1 MLAAASGT
9 DDVPYLYY
17 LNADQL
23 AAEAGQSL
31 LTLACQA
38 QAFQT
43 RLLKEAVDLLTPL
56 SGIDARVDY
65 QRSALLHGCYLAEA
79 HLRRRDL
86 EASVEVTRVAL
97 TRLAEVR
104 STRCIV
110 LLTGLRR
117 AFARRRRAAAVAA
130 FLPELDEAAQD
141 VNACDTLDRMAVRTA
156 ASTSSATRA
165 AHHAPDLV
173 LAVRSYHD
181 EDSVELVASLHAEQ
195 LLTYGYADPV
205 EAAEADYAPFQAPAL
220 GVRAGGGPAAADVAG
235 RGDAVRRRRRR
246 RRLPV
251 PAAGD
256 RPGVRRRVRG
266 VLAVVVAG
274 HRSSRRSSRPRRLP
288 DFPVTGSPRRRQQ
301 TAAGRRAVLP
311 APAVHRAAPRTMNP
325 LVTAVVAAYQLGGQP
340 VHGLRGPHARSV
352 GGPRAAAPRCPG
364 RWPALRRRRS
374 SVRTVHR

>member
-1 MLAAASGT
+1 MLQARILGRAATAHAAAGNLAEFRTAAGEAQDLLAAASGT

-23 AAEAGQSL
+23 AAEAGQGL

-56 SGIDARVDY
+56 SGIDSRVDY

-130 FLPELDEAAQD
+130 FLPELDEA
-141 VNACDTLDRMAVRTA
+141 
-156 ASTSSATRA
+156 
-165 AHHAPDLV
+165 
-173 LAVRSYHD
+173 
-181 EDSVELVASLHAEQ
+181 
-195 LLTYGYADPV
+195 
-205 EAAEADYAPFQAPAL
+205 
-220 GVRAGGGPAAADVAG
+220 
-235 RGDAVRRRRRR
+235 
-246 RRLPV
+246 
-251 PAAGD
+251 
-256 RPGVRRRVRG
+256 
-266 VLAVVVAG
+266 
-274 HRSSRRSSRPRRLP
+274 
-288 DFPVTGSPRRRQQ
+288 
-301 TAAGRRAVLP
+301 
-311 APAVHRAAPRTMNP
+311 
-325 LVTAVVAAYQLGGQP
+325 
-340 VHGLRGPHARSV
+340 
-352 GGPRAAAPRCPG
+352 
-364 RWPALRRRRS
+364 LRRM
-374 SVRTVHR
+374 